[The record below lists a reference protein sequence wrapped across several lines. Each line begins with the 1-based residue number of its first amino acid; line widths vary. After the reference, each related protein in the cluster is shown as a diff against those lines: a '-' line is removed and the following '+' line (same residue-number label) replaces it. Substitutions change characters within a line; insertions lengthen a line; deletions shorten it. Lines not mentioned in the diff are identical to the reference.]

1 MRSPGSRN
9 RQHSTPPV
17 ARPASSE
24 LTAHAAAPK
33 HALRACSRR
42 GPQRDFSVH
51 PPLTS
56 AQQKK
61 APCAADDARPA
72 RRPRNFSAAMMLA
85 SKNHTDPGT
94 HATRQQR
101 HWRLGAAHRALWQ
114 PVRASARKRL
124 SHSLSTCCALQT
136 APNARAK
143 LNGKLNR
150 YSAGHRRTRCAAGT
164 PHTRLRQRQGTA
176 LCGRGAPP
184 ARGARCAHSAL
195 APLLAELR
203 VSSSQGSWS

>member
-1 MRSPGSRN
+1 MVRSPGSRN

-124 SHSLSTCCALQT
+124 SHSLSTGCALQT
-136 APNARAK
+136 APNAP
-143 LNGKLNR
+143 GKIEWQIESLFSGAQTHALR
-150 YSAGHRRTRCAAGT
+150 RRDTAHTPAPKAGHR
-164 PHTRLRQRQGTA
+164 LVRQRCPT
-176 LCGRGAPP
+176 CSRGALRPL
-184 ARGARCAHSAL
+184 GFSAT
-195 APLLAELR
+195 A
-203 VSSSQGSWS
+203 G